1 MSINQYFLF
10 AFCVLFFSCKKPQAF
25 GNSDSKNLEI
35 QYVDSI
41 YNVRLQTPNDSLGR
55 EKLLEVASEYEN
67 RGLFIE
73 SKQALEEI
81 FKRATKKKDTLHQ
94 AKVYWYLGNVYDNQ
108 QKLDSAFLC
117 YTKAEKL
124 YNLTKKDSLNW
135 GRMISYK
142 AGILYNMGISAES
155 EVQTI
160 RALNILNKS
169 RNTRLIYEA
178 TLRMAL
184 NLKNLKEYDEALNYY
199 DKIPGLLNRLE
210 NEKYNSNR
218 IERSWL
224 SYYNNM
230 GNFYIETNN
239 YLIAKEYLD
248 KALSQKYVEN
258 YPKLY
263 AMLLNNYAKN
273 SIYSIND
280 EQIIDSL
287 LNTSLKIR
295 EEIGHKQG
303 IIGSKVIIGEYL
315 LSQQDTLN
323 ALRNFNEA
331 YTLSVKYHS
340 NYNILRSLELLSI
353 NDKENQ
359 ILYTEKYHKVKDSL
373 YELERATRN
382 KFARIAYETDEIE
395 EKNTMLT
402 KRNSYLLG
410 IVLFISLL
418 ASLIFILFRLKTKN
432 KELMYQQKEQN
443 NIQQIQELLLQQQT
457 ITVET
462 KAREQDRI
470 AKDLHDGVLNR
481 LFTTRINLEE
491 LKTDDTSGKNQLIE
505 ELQKTE
511 SQIREV
517 SHNLHKNLFSQQ
529 QDFSLVIENLVLKQK
544 NTFGTVFNCSI
555 NKKIKWERFNIK
567 EKTNI
572 YLIIQEML
580 QNVNKHSQAKKCF
593 VFILEKENSLII
605 RVHDDGIGFRNNQEK
620 TGLGLNSIKYRL
632 SGLKGQININSKAN
646 NTVVSLQIVLD
657 KSQFPNS
664 N

>member
-10 AFCVLFFSCKKPQAF
+10 AFCVLFFSCEKPQAV
-25 GNSDSKNLEI
+25 GNSASKNLGI

-239 YLIAKEYLD
+239 YLKAKEYLD
-248 KALSQKYVEN
+248 MALSQEYVES
-258 YPKLY
+258 YPKLH

-273 SIYSIND
+273 SIYSSSQNQ
-280 EQIIDSL
+280 EIIDSL
-287 LNTSLKIR
+287 LSTSLKIR
-295 EEIGHKQG
+295 EEIDHKQG
-303 IIGSKVIIGEYL
+303 IIGSKIIIGEYFL
-315 LSQQDTLN
+315 TQQDTLH
-323 ALRNFNEA
+323 ALKNFNEA
-331 YTLSVKYHS
+331 YILSIKYHS
-340 NYNILRSLELLSI
+340 NYDLLQSLELLSV
-353 NDKENQ
+353 NDKENK

-373 YELERATRN
+373 YELEKATRN
-382 KFARIAYETDEIE
+382 KFARIAYETDEVE
-395 EKNTMLT
+395 EQNTILS
-402 KRNSYLLG
+402 KRNSYLFAG
-410 IVLFISLL
+410 VLFISLFTI
-418 ASLIFILFRLKTKN
+418 LIFIVLRLKIKN

-481 LFTTRINLEE
+481 LFTIRINLEE
-491 LKTDDTSGKNQLIE
+491 LKADDTSGKNQLIE
-505 ELQKTE
+505 ELQRTE

-529 QDFSLVIENLVLKQK
+529 QDFSLVLENLVLTQK
-544 NTFGTVFNCSI
+544 NPFGTVFNCSI

-572 YLIIQEML
+572 YLIIQELL
-580 QNVNKHSQAKKCF
+580 QNVNKHSKAQKCF
-593 VFILEKENSLII
+593 VFVLEKENSLLV
-605 RVHDDGIGFRNNQEK
+605 RVHDDGIGFKKNQEK
-620 TGLGLNSIKYRL
+620 TGLGLNSIKDRL
-632 SGLKGQININSKAN
+632 SELKGKIEIKTEKGTTVISVQIP
-646 NTVVSLQIVLD
+646 IV
-657 KSQFPNS
+657 
-664 N
+664 

>member
-10 AFCVLFFSCKKPQAF
+10 AFCVLFFSCEKPQAV
-25 GNSDSKNLEI
+25 GNSASKNLEI
-35 QYVDSI
+35 QYVDSL
-41 YNVRLQTPNDSLGR
+41 YKVRLQTPNDSLGR

-73 SKQALEEI
+73 SKQVLEEV

-108 QKLDSAFLC
+108 QKLDSAFLY

-184 NLKNLKEYDEALNYY
+184 NLKDLKEYDEALNYY
-199 DKIPGLLNRLE
+199 DKIPGLLNQLE
-210 NEKYNSNR
+210 KEKYNPNKMKR
-218 IERSWL
+218 TWL

-230 GNFYIETNN
+230 GNFYIETKD
-239 YLIAKEYLD
+239 YSKAKEYLEN
-248 KALSQKYVEN
+248 ALSQKYVEN
-258 YPKLY
+258 YPKLH

-273 SIYSIND
+273 SIYSSND
-280 EQIIDSL
+280 KQIIDSL

-295 EEIGHKQG
+295 EEIDHKQG
-303 IIGSKVIIGEYL
+303 IIGSKIIMGEYL
-315 LSQQDTLN
+315 LTQQDTLH

-331 YTLSVKYHS
+331 YILSVKYHS
-340 NYNILRSLELLSI
+340 NYDLLQSLELLSI
-353 NDKENQ
+353 NNKENHV
-359 ILYTEKYHKVKDSL
+359 LYTEKYHKVKDSL
-373 YELERATRN
+373 YELEKATRN

-395 EKNTMLT
+395 EQNTMLS
-402 KRNSYLLG
+402 KRNSYLLAG
-410 IVLFISLL
+410 VMFISIF
-418 ASLIFILFRLKTKN
+418 AILIFIVLRLKIKN

-462 KAREQDRI
+462 KTREQDRI

-491 LKTDDTSGKNQLIE
+491 LKTNDPSKKKRLIE
-505 ELQKTE
+505 ELQRTE

-529 QDFSLVIENLVLKQK
+529 QDFSLVLENLVLTQK
-544 NTFGTVFNCSI
+544 NTFDTVFNCSI
-555 NKKIKWERFNIK
+555 NKKIKWEHFNIK

-572 YLIIQEML
+572 YLIIQELL
-580 QNVNKHSQAKKCF
+580 QNVNKHSKAQKCF
-593 VFILEKENSLII
+593 VFVLEKENSLLV
-605 RVHDDGIGFRNNQEK
+605 RVHDDGIGFKNNQEK
-620 TGLGLNSIKYRL
+620 TGLGLKSIKDRL
-632 SGLKGQININSKAN
+632 SELKGKIEIKTEKGT
-646 NTVVSLQIVLD
+646 TVVSVQIPVD
-657 KSQFPNS
+657 
-664 N
+664 